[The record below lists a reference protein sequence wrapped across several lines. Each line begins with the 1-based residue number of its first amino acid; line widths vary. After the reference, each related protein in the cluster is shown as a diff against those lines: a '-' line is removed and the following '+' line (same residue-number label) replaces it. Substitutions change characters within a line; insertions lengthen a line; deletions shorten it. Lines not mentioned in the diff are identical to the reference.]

1 MNQTQ
6 FSTEEAFNNALNE
19 QFGNAKVVQVFEPHE
34 QSNDEYTCDLSFEA
48 EVQGSSNKLLGS
60 CRFTKLDNEEN
71 FNFYAEP
78 AYIDNHEMF
87 PILKSVDPDNNGY
100 CIHPSFTLA
109 RLLLRLTNEATKDYI
124 KLIQDRPEAVK
135 AMTIVIPS
143 EDFSFSR

>member
-6 FSTEEAFNNALNE
+6 FSTEEAFNEALNE

-34 QSNDEYTCDLSFEA
+34 QFSSEYTCDLSFEA

-60 CRFTKLDNEEN
+60 CRFTKWDDEDN
-71 FNFYAEP
+71 FRFYAEP
-78 AYIDNHEMF
+78 ANIDNSWMF
-87 PILKSVDPDNNGY
+87 PILKSVDLDDNGY

-109 RLLLRLTNEATKDYI
+109 SLMIRLTMDATTDYI

-135 AMTIVIPS
+135 AMTTVIPS
-143 EDFSFSR
+143 EDFNFSW